1 MTQAEVLA
9 AVAAGKMTPEDAQ
22 KALEKKLT
30 LKVSQ
35 KGAVQLDGLRRFPVT
50 LYKREWQ
57 RVLDMAPQ
65 ILKFIEENKSK
76 LASKVEE

>member
-9 AVAAGKMTPEDAQ
+9 AVAAGTMTPEEAQ

-50 LYKREWQ
+50 LYKREWE
-57 RVLDMAPQ
+57 RVLEMAPQ
-65 ILKFIEENKSK
+65 ITAFIQANKGQLS
-76 LASKVEE
+76 SKVGE

>member
-65 ILKFIEENKSK
+65 ILKFIEDNKSK

>member
-9 AVAAGKMTPEDAQ
+9 AVAAGTMTPEDAQ

-50 LYKREWQ
+50 LYKREWE
-57 RVLDMAPQ
+57 RVLAMAPQ
-65 ILKFIEENKSK
+65 ITAFIEANKSN
-76 LASKVEE
+76 LSTKVSD